1 MNLEQIQEM
10 WEKDSKIDPDNLH
23 DESLKI
29 PQLHSK
35 YYTLYN
41 TITLLRERARE
52 QYAKVRLERY
62 NYYTGKATAEV
73 YAEEPFPY
81 KVREKDAIQR
91 HLEADDKM
99 NKIDMKIKYYDVML
113 KFLEEIIRAVSNRTY
128 QIKNAIEWNKFQA
141 GYESRLV
148 RYYRRIMKSFKQ
160 LQEILGGVPND
171 GYFGH
176 PRLKIENPFSP
187 PKEKT
192 KKTNGGKGLTNKLGN
207 RATEI
212 EDMIKNMR

>member
-52 QYAKVRLERY
+52 QYSKVRLERY

-91 HLEADDKM
+91 PLEADDKM
-99 NKIDMKIKYYDVML
+99 NKVDMKIKYYDIML
-113 KFLEEIIRAVSNRTY
+113 KFLEEIIRNISGRTY

-141 GYESRLV
+141 GY
-148 RYYRRIMKSFKQ
+148 
-160 LQEILGGVPND
+160 N
-171 GYFGH
+171 
-176 PRLKIENPFSP
+176 
-187 PKEKT
+187 
-192 KKTNGGKGLTNKLGN
+192 
-207 RATEI
+207 
-212 EDMIKNMR
+212 

>member
-52 QYAKVRLERY
+52 QYSKVRLERY
-62 NYYTGKATAEV
+62 NYYTGKAPAEV
-73 YAEEPFPY
+73 YIEEPFPY

-91 HLEADDKM
+91 YLEADEKLVSVDLKVR
-99 NKIDMKIKYYDVML
+99 YYDVML
-113 KFLEEIIRAVSNRTY
+113 KFLEEVIKNISNRTF
-128 QIKNAIEWNKFQA
+128 QIKNAIEWHRFQA
-141 GYESRLV
+141 G
-148 RYYRRIMKSFKQ
+148 F
-160 LQEILGGVPND
+160 N
-171 GYFGH
+171 
-176 PRLKIENPFSP
+176 
-187 PKEKT
+187 
-192 KKTNGGKGLTNKLGN
+192 
-207 RATEI
+207 
-212 EDMIKNMR
+212 

>member
-1 MNLEQIQEM
+1 MDLEKIQAM
-10 WEKDSKIDPDNLH
+10 WEKDSHIDPDNLH

-41 TITLLRERARE
+41 TITLLREKARE
-52 QYAKVRLERY
+52 QYSKVRLERY

-113 KFLEEIIRAVSNRTY
+113 KFLEEIIRAISNRTY

-141 GYESRLV
+141 G
-148 RYYRRIMKSFKQ
+148 
-160 LQEILGGVPND
+160 
-171 GYFGH
+171 FG
-176 PRLKIENPFSP
+176 
-187 PKEKT
+187 
-192 KKTNGGKGLTNKLGN
+192 
-207 RATEI
+207 
-212 EDMIKNMR
+212 

>member
-41 TITLLRERARE
+41 TITLMREKART
-52 QYAKVRLERY
+52 QYSKVRLERY
-62 NYYTGKATAEV
+62 NYYTGKAPAEAYV
-73 YAEEPFPY
+73 EEPFPY

-91 HLEADDKM
+91 HLDADDRM
-99 NKIDMKIKYYDVML
+99 NKVDMKIKYYDVML

-141 GYESRLV
+141 G
-148 RYYRRIMKSFKQ
+148 F
-160 LQEILGGVPND
+160 N
-171 GYFGH
+171 
-176 PRLKIENPFSP
+176 
-187 PKEKT
+187 
-192 KKTNGGKGLTNKLGN
+192 
-207 RATEI
+207 
-212 EDMIKNMR
+212 

>member
-52 QYAKVRLERY
+52 QYAKVKPERY
-62 NYYTGKATAEV
+62 NYYTGKAPAEA
-73 YAEEPFPY
+73 YIEEPFPY

-91 HLEADDKM
+91 HLDADDKM
-99 NKIDMKIKYYDVML
+99 NKVDMKIKYYDIML
-113 KFLEEIIRAVSNRTY
+113 KFLEEVIRAVSNRTY

-141 GYESRLV
+141 GY
-148 RYYRRIMKSFKQ
+148 
-160 LQEILGGVPND
+160 N
-171 GYFGH
+171 
-176 PRLKIENPFSP
+176 
-187 PKEKT
+187 
-192 KKTNGGKGLTNKLGN
+192 
-207 RATEI
+207 
-212 EDMIKNMR
+212 

>member
-52 QYAKVRLERY
+52 QYDKVRLERY

-99 NKIDMKIKYYDVML
+99 NKVDMKIKYYDIML
-113 KFLEEIIRAVSNRTY
+113 KFLEEIIRNISGRTY

-141 GYESRLV
+141 GY
-148 RYYRRIMKSFKQ
+148 
-160 LQEILGGVPND
+160 N
-171 GYFGH
+171 
-176 PRLKIENPFSP
+176 
-187 PKEKT
+187 
-192 KKTNGGKGLTNKLGN
+192 
-207 RATEI
+207 
-212 EDMIKNMR
+212 

>member
-10 WEKDSKIDPDNLH
+10 WEKDSRIDPDNLH

-41 TITLLRERARE
+41 TITLLRERAKE
-52 QYAKVRLERY
+52 QYSKVRLERY
-62 NYYTGKATAEV
+62 NYYTGKASAEV
-73 YAEEPFPY
+73 YVEEPFPY

-99 NKIDMKIKYYDVML
+99 NKVDMKIKYYDIMI
-113 KFLEEIIRAVSNRTY
+113 KFLEEIIRNISGRTY

-141 GYESRLV
+141 GY
-148 RYYRRIMKSFKQ
+148 
-160 LQEILGGVPND
+160 N
-171 GYFGH
+171 
-176 PRLKIENPFSP
+176 
-187 PKEKT
+187 
-192 KKTNGGKGLTNKLGN
+192 
-207 RATEI
+207 
-212 EDMIKNMR
+212 

>member
-1 MNLEQIQEM
+1 MNLAQIQEM

-52 QYAKVRLERY
+52 QYNKVRLERY

-99 NKIDMKIKYYDVML
+99 NKVDMKIKYYDIML
-113 KFLEEIIRAVSNRTY
+113 KFLEEIIRNISGRTY

-141 GYESRLV
+141 GY
-148 RYYRRIMKSFKQ
+148 
-160 LQEILGGVPND
+160 N
-171 GYFGH
+171 
-176 PRLKIENPFSP
+176 
-187 PKEKT
+187 
-192 KKTNGGKGLTNKLGN
+192 
-207 RATEI
+207 
-212 EDMIKNMR
+212 

>member
-41 TITLLRERARE
+41 TITLLSERARE
-52 QYAKVRLERY
+52 QYNKVRLERY

-99 NKIDMKIKYYDVML
+99 NKVDMKIKYYDIML
-113 KFLEEIIRAVSNRTY
+113 KFLEEIIRNISGRTY

-141 GYESRLV
+141 GY
-148 RYYRRIMKSFKQ
+148 
-160 LQEILGGVPND
+160 N
-171 GYFGH
+171 
-176 PRLKIENPFSP
+176 
-187 PKEKT
+187 
-192 KKTNGGKGLTNKLGN
+192 
-207 RATEI
+207 
-212 EDMIKNMR
+212 

>member
-10 WEKDSKIDPDNLH
+10 WQKDSVIDPDNLH

-41 TITLLRERARE
+41 TITLLREKARE
-52 QYAKVRLERY
+52 SYSRIRLERY

-91 HLEADDKM
+91 HLDADDKLS
-99 NKIDMKIKYYDVML
+99 KIDMKIKYYDVML
-113 KFLEEIIRAVSNRTY
+113 KFLEEIIRVVSNRTY

-141 GYESRLV
+141 GY
-148 RYYRRIMKSFKQ
+148 
-160 LQEILGGVPND
+160 N
-171 GYFGH
+171 
-176 PRLKIENPFSP
+176 
-187 PKEKT
+187 
-192 KKTNGGKGLTNKLGN
+192 
-207 RATEI
+207 
-212 EDMIKNMR
+212 

>member
-10 WEKDSKIDPDNLH
+10 WEKDSHIDPDNLH

-41 TITLLRERARE
+41 TITLLRENARE
-52 QYAKVRLERY
+52 QYSKVRLERY
-62 NYYTGKATAEV
+62 NYYTGKAPVETYV
-73 YAEEPFPY
+73 EEPFPY

-91 HLEADDKM
+91 HLDADDRM
-99 NKIDMKIKYYDVML
+99 NKIDMKIKYYDTML

-141 GYESRLV
+141 GY
-148 RYYRRIMKSFKQ
+148 
-160 LQEILGGVPND
+160 N
-171 GYFGH
+171 
-176 PRLKIENPFSP
+176 
-187 PKEKT
+187 
-192 KKTNGGKGLTNKLGN
+192 
-207 RATEI
+207 
-212 EDMIKNMR
+212 